1 MQKKSLKLLSD
12 ADLWQRYQQ
21 DRSPANRNLI
31 ADRNQGLVRLIVNRY
46 AAHRVDVPDLIQEGS
61 LALLGAIERFDLS
74 LGFAFSTYACQCIWG
89 KIAHYYRDRHHLIK
103 APRNKAPISCLS
115 LNQAMNSDDSLD
127 FVESIADL
135 ATIELSEDYKWLHDE
150 IALLA
155 PQQRQAIEL
164 YYFQDLTQD
173 KCHKIMGVAHMT
185 FRSKLRKG
193 IAALQENFY
202 AP

>member
-1 MQKKSLKLLSD
+1 MQKKSLKSLSD

-21 DRSPANRNLI
+21 DRSAANRNLI
-31 ADRNQGLVRLIVNRY
+31 ADRNQGLVRFVVNRY
-46 AAHRVDVPDLIQEGS
+46 ATDRVDVPDLIQEGS

-74 LGFAFSTYACQCIWG
+74 LGFAFSTYACRCIWG
-89 KIAHYYRDRHHLIK
+89 RIAHYYRDKHNLIK
-103 APRNKAPISCLS
+103 VPRNKLPVTCLS
-115 LNQAMNSDDSLD
+115 LNQAMNSDDSPD
-127 FVESIADL
+127 FVESIAVL
-135 ATIELSEDYKWLHDE
+135 ATIEPSEDHKWLHDE

-164 YYFQDLTQD
+164 YYLQDLTQD

-185 FRSKLRKG
+185 FRSKLTKG
-193 IAALQENFY
+193 IAALQEKFY